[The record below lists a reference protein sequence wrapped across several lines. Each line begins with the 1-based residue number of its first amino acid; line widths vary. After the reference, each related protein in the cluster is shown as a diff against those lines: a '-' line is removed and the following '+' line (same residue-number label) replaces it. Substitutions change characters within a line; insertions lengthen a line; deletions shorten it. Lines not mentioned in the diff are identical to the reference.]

1 MAIPDPLPCTL
12 YQPVGKILVK
22 VFAWHWGDAAEGR
35 ILASP
40 QERNGSY
47 RVLFCHNGKLHS
59 FTIGKVKKDEAE
71 NKARQ
76 IDYLL
81 MRLKQR
87 LLVLLEGIDIVTFV
101 EHDGNPPDAGPTL
114 PEAPRQVVTLSRLK
128 ERYLDTHGNGT
139 IEANSLD
146 TARLH
151 LNHFGRVL
159 GDGLPLGELN
169 LGKLQE
175 YVNNRSKDKT
185 APTTIRKEVATLR
198 GAWNW
203 GEAMGLTDGR
213 FPNRGLRYPK
223 ADEKPPFM
231 TMEEIKRQVAA
242 GGPGTLW
249 ECLYLQASELNELLT
264 SVKANAAHP
273 WIHPLFCFAAHT
285 GARRSELLR
294 ALVAD
299 VDFAANIVTVHEK
312 KRSRGQRT
320 SRRVPLTPFL
330 RGVLEEWLKEHPG
343 GPALFCHCGEVA
355 RSKKRSRT
363 TGHQNERKRPSS
375 LKDRLAT
382 VKKREKPPQEA
393 LTRNEVHDH
402 LRRVLAGTKWE
413 HLRGLHTLRHSFV
426 SACASRGIDQR
437 LVQEWCGHMNEETS
451 RRYRHLWP
459 STQQEAIKRVFE

>member
-1 MAIPDPLPCTL
+1 MASL
-12 YQPVGKILVK
+12 
-22 VFAWHWGDAAEGR
+22 
-35 ILASP
+35 

-47 RVLFCHNGKLHS
+47 RVLFCHNSKLYS
-59 FTIGKVKKDEAE
+59 FTIGKVHKNEAE

-76 IDYLL
+76 VDYLL

-87 LLVLLEGIDIVTFV
+87 LLVLPEGTDIVTFV
-101 EHDGNPPDAGPTL
+101 KHDGNPPAAGPTL
-114 PEAPRQVVTLSRLK
+114 PEAPRQPITLGRLK

-139 IEANSLD
+139 VEANSLG
-146 TARLH
+146 TSRLH
-151 LNHFGRVL
+151 LNHFCRVL

-169 LGKLQE
+169 LARLQD
-175 YVNNRSKDKT
+175 YVNTRSKDKT

-203 GEAMGLTDGR
+203 GEPMGLTQGR
-213 FPNRGLRYPK
+213 FPNKGLRYPK

-231 TMEEIKRQVAA
+231 TMVEIRRQLAS
-242 GGPGTLW
+242 GGADTLW
-249 ECLYLQASELNELLT
+249 ECLYLQAGEVSELLAH
-264 SVKANAAHP
+264 VKANAAYP
-273 WIHPLFCFAAHT
+273 WIYPLCCFAAHT

-299 VDFAANIVTVHEK
+299 VDFAVNVVTVREK
-312 KRSRGQRT
+312 KRSRGRRT
-320 SRRVPLTPFL
+320 TRRVPLTPFL
-330 RGVLEEWLKEHPG
+330 REVLGEWLKEHPG
-343 GPALFCHCGEVA
+343 GPALFCHGGEVA

-363 TGHQNERKRPSS
+363 TGHQNEKKRPSS
-375 LKDRLAT
+375 LKGRMAT
-382 VKKREKPPQEA
+382 VKKRERPSQGA

-413 HLRGLHTLRHSFV
+413 QMRGLHTLRHSFV
-426 SACASRGIDQR
+426 SACASKGIDQR

-459 STQQEAIKRVFE
+459 STQQEAIKRVFG